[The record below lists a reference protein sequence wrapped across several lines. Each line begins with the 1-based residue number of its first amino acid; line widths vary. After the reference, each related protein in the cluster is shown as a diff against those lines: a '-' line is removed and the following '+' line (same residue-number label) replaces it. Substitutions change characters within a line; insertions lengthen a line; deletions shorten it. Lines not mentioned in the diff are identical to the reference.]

1 MEKILKDCIVQKH
14 IFVIRAIK
22 TNRHIGI
29 TNQDSKRSWFRQSK
43 SFRKCCRIVW
53 SDKVRLGKNNCI
65 YERYIIEMIQNKCRY
80 TFISSRRSLSFA
92 ISLHVCVEVCKF
104 AYSCAFDKIIHVN
117 IELFN
122 ALFSSKK
129 ETLRRSR

>member
-29 TNQDSKRSWFRQSK
+29 TNQDNKRSWFRQSK

-53 SDKVRLGKNNCI
+53 SDKVRLGKNICI
-65 YERYIIEMIQNKCRY
+65 YERYIIEMIK
-80 TFISSRRSLSFA
+80 ISVDIPLFLREDLLVLPYPCMSVWKSA
-92 ISLHVCVEVCKF
+92 N
-104 AYSCAFDKIIHVN
+104 SCAFDKIIHVN